1 MTTLTRLLMVL
12 SMTSALA
19 ACGPDG
25 GGGAAPTP
33 DAGACSGVTPTAAAE
48 QVIGNWKQ
56 TAGTVSCTCDNG
68 QTISSAA
75 DGTDQGTITAG
86 CQPDQVVLYDSSNP
100 CPETCTVSGNTV
112 TCDPFTCGSA
122 TGTELQTTSDVYT
135 LSNGQLFDVSAGVL
149 SNASMTCQCASTD
162 SVYTRIQ

>member
-1 MTTLTRLLMVL
+1 MKTFTRLLMVL

-25 GGGAAPTP
+25 GGAAATP
-33 DAGACSGVTPTAAAE
+33 DAGACSGVTPSAAA
-48 QVIGNWKQ
+48 QQIIGSWKQ
-56 TAGTVSCTCDNG
+56 TAGTANCTCDNG
-68 QTISSAA
+68 QTISTSA

-112 TCDPFTCGSA
+112 TCDPFTCETS

-135 LSNGQLFDVSAGVL
+135 LSNGQLLDVSAGVL
-149 SNASMTCQCASTD
+149 TNASMTCQCATSD